1 MMIFFTACAVMV
13 LVVLA
18 MSVGVMFSGREI
30 KGTCGG
36 INNFE
41 GGACELCG
49 ATSECDAPEK
59 PQA

>member
-1 MMIFFTACAVMV
+1 MTVFVIAFCVMA
-13 LVVLA
+13 LTILA

-36 INNFE
+36 INNFV

-49 ATSECDAPEK
+49 ATSECEAPEK
-59 PQA
+59 P